1 MQITILILRHG
12 SAKLAQ
18 QERSSIKPINNV
30 KLALNIVPHA
40 ILIKLQKRQNV
51 LDVAVV
57 IF

>member
-40 ILIKLQKRQNV
+40 ILIKLQKR
-51 LDVAVV
+51 
-57 IF
+57 